1 MSDTIDKV
9 IESLPDVWFDWY
21 ARLLP
26 GSLGVVAFA
35 YASGKLNAIPAA
47 GETFSILM
55 LGYLVGHLLQPM
67 VGFLTKPVERWH
79 GKEEIYKRAKQDK
92 NSNQESLKKVS
103 KAHAEAN
110 SMLACAIVLA
120 FNSFWFWK
128 INPVPTLPWWFAGI
142 GLYCIAAWV
151 ERTFARARKI
161 MDLDVPASAAP
172 AQKP

>member
-1 MSDTIDKV
+1 MSDTISKV

-35 YASGKLNAIPAA
+35 YASGKLNAIPNA
-47 GETFSILM
+47 GEIVSILM
-55 LGYLVGHLLQPM
+55 LGYILGHLIQPLA
-67 VGFLTKPVERWH
+67 GFLTKRIEVLH
-79 GKEEIYKRAKQDK
+79 GKEEIYKRAKQAK
-92 NSNQESLKKVS
+92 NSNQESLKKAS

-110 SMLACAIVLA
+110 SMLACALVLA

-128 INPVPTLPWWFAGI
+128 MNSVKNMPCWFAAICVYCVAAGI
-142 GLYCIAAWV
+142 

-161 MDLDVPASAAP
+161 MDLDVSASTAP